1 MIYVV
6 TALKAEAQAFVDKYR
21 LQPSLLGG
29 YKLFSNDTMRVI
41 VSNVGVTNA
50 MLATQALIDAYDI
63 TDDDVYLNVGICG
76 ASKGYAIGEFFEIG
90 EIVYEEK
97 SYIVHPYLYA
107 TITCVDKQITTDK
120 YEIVDMESF
129 GFYDAIRHS
138 TAIKNFHIYKVV
150 SDHFEPE
157 TITKEFTKSLI
168 FKNLEKIMKDKI
180 WDLYSYYWWWQAFL
194 DWMKQKWKK
203 R

>member
-1 MIYVV
+1 MIYIV
-6 TALKAEAQAFVDKYR
+6 TALKPEAQAFVDKYR
-21 LQPSLLGG
+21 LQFSTLGS
-29 YKLFSNDTMRVI
+29 YKLFSNDAMKVI
-41 VSNVGVTNA
+41 LSHIGTKNA

-63 TDDDVYLNVGICG
+63 TDDDVYMNVGICG
-76 ASKGYAIGEFFEIG
+76 AEESHKIGELVEIG
-90 EIVYEEK
+90 EIVHK
-97 SYIVHPYLYA
+97 KQSYIVHSYLSSC
-107 TITCVDKQITTDK
+107 ITCVDQEITSAEYT
-120 YEIVDMESF
+120 IVDMESF

-180 WDLYSYYWWWQAFL
+180 
-194 DWMKQKWKK
+194 
-203 R
+203 